1 MFGVG
6 AMLDGCGEPVGKVAV
21 LNGLCGDACR
31 IGSYDGAS
39 SYEGVV
45 ELVYPLSLAYWRSS
59 LIGMG

>member
-45 ELVYPLSLAYWRSS
+45 ELVYPLSLA
-59 LIGMG
+59 